1 MVVSNLEAATWLTTA
16 GAEIFLCVMLWR
28 ARIYKTLP
36 IFFAFI
42 AFLALSEIAQIVTYK
57 IGYAAYFYTYWVTV
71 SLRFLIQFAV
81 LHEIVAAMLKPFR
94 KIPAVF
100 TFALTAS
107 VLIACVVSVAVSI
120 SAQSSITHRLMS
132 LLVGL
137 QRTTLTAWCASF
149 VAVSLCTSWMGL
161 GWNRTLLK
169 CAIGTCLLNVSG
181 MITGVLFNLLCFAHY
196 KVIIQMDSIVWNVV
210 LFGWILSFRKAFAE
224 EAQTGVAWD
233 KDIVREAVRTV
244 EVPMAAFAA
253 ARGRS

>member
-1 MVVSNLEAATWLTTA
+1 MVLSNLEAACWLTTV
-16 GAEIFLCVMLWR
+16 GAESFLCVQLWR
-28 ARIYKTLP
+28 ARMFKTLP
-36 IFFAFI
+36 IFFSFI
-42 AFLALSEIAQIVTYK
+42 AFLAFSEIAQIIAWK
-57 IGYAAYFYTYWVTV
+57 MGYAAYFYTYWITV

-107 VLIACVVSVAVSI
+107 VLIACTISVAVSI
-120 SAQSSITHRLMS
+120 SAHSSISLRLVS

-169 CAIGTCLLNVSG
+169 CAVGTCLLNVSG
-181 MITGVLFNLLCFAHY
+181 MISGILYSTFGLAHY
-196 KVIIQMDSIVWNVV
+196 RFIGQLESIIWSLV
-210 LFGWILSFRKAFAE
+210 LFGWILSFRKSFAE
-224 EAQTGVAWD
+224 EATTGTAWN
-233 KDIVREAVRTV
+233 KDLVTEAVRTA
-244 EVPMAAFAA
+244 EAPFAA
-253 ARGRS
+253 LAAQRGRS